1 VEETGAGAPYKEG
14 DAVVAAQPT
23 IMLIVRGLK
32 SELSR
37 EEFVRRYKE
46 RLPQFRDVP
55 GLIQK
60 YYSYDESTGE
70 WAGIYLW
77 DSEESLSEYLESDL
91 RKSIPTA
98 YELTEPPRVERF
110 PILDRLREHG
120 ESRPRS

>member
-1 VEETGAGAPYKEG
+1 ML
-14 DAVVAAQPT
+14 AAQPS

-37 EEFVRRYKE
+37 NEFERRYKE
-46 RLPQFRDVP
+46 RLPQFRKVK

-60 YYSYDESTGE
+60 YYSYDETTGE

-77 DSEESLSEYLESDL
+77 DSEASLLQYLESDL
-91 RKSIPTA
+91 RKSIPAA

-110 PILDRLREHG
+110 PIVDVLHALDVSEHG
-120 ESRPRS
+120 A